1 MTSVPSVI
9 SELVE
14 RFERNYDTYRSGKY
28 NETQLRREYLDP
40 FFKALGWDID
50 NQAGLAERYKDVV
63 HEDSIKIDGDSASKA
78 PDYCFRIG
86 GTRKFFVEA
95 KSPTFPLSDNK
106 EAAFQIRRYSFSVKL
121 PISILTNF
129 HEFVVHDCSFKPYK
143 DDDPKKSR
151 ILLLDYKKYADEW
164 EKISGVFSRDA
175 ILMGA
180 FDKYAESTKGKKGT
194 AEVDGEILKEIE
206 GWREELAHNI
216 ARKNHGLSV
225 EELNFAVAR
234 TIDRILFL
242 RVCEDRGVE
251 PDDQLKQLLRRG
263 GVYQRLLVLFRSAD
277 LRYNS
282 GLFHFQEEP
291 GRSESPDLLT
301 PRLVI
306 DDIQLRGIISSTY
319 YPECPY
325 VWKVIPAD
333 ILGQV
338 YEQFLGKVIRLTK
351 GHQAKV
357 EDKPEVKKAGG
368 VYYTPTYIVD
378 YIVQHTVGK
387 LLEQKTPKEAAK
399 LRILDPACGSGSFLI
414 GAYQHLLDWYLEA
427 YLKSITPPIPP
438 ASRGELES
446 PPVYGGTK
454 GGSGRVGTKG
464 GSALSQADKKRAAEL
479 PIYQAARGAWRLS
492 LAERKRILLDHIYG
506 VDIDGQAV
514 EVTKLSLLL
523 KVLEGETQ
531 DTLESELKLRIRA
544 LPDLGANI
552 KCGNSLI
559 GTDFYSDH
567 PDLSEDERRRIN
579 PFDWHE
585 EFKAVFKQGGFD
597 AVIGNPPY
605 VRQET
610 LGHQFKDYA
619 RSKFEVYNGIAD
631 LYTYFIE
638 QSHRLLRTGGRFGMI
653 CSNKWMRSNY
663 GGPVRNFIA
672 EKTTIEELVDFG
684 GLGVFKTAI
693 TYPVIILTAS
703 RRVEKQNFIYAPVKR
718 LNFESLRK
726 EVSTIG
732 LRLDERAISGSN
744 WALSDSGVLNI
755 IEKMKAVGIPLGE
768 YVNNQIYR
776 GILTG
781 LNEAFVI
788 DGDTRKR
795 LVNADKKS
803 ATLIKPFAMGRDVK
817 RYGELGFS
825 YLILLPKGWTARTQ
839 KNINAPEKWLEKTYP
854 ALYEHLSNY
863 RAKAIKRQD
872 QGDYWWELRA
882 CEYYNVFE
890 KPKIVFPTIQ
900 NRSHFTIDRDGVYS
914 NDKTTII
921 ATVDNYLL
929 GLINS
934 LLLDFFL
941 KQIASTKQGGFY
953 EYKPMYISQLPIRTI
968 DFSDKKDKA
977 RHDKMVSLVEKMLE
991 LNKDLPKART
1001 DVEQTR
1007 LKRQI
1012 AATDKQIDQ
1021 LVYELYGLTEDEI
1034 RIVEGA
1040 EKA

>member
-106 EAAFQIRRYSFSVKL
+106 EAAFQIRRYSFSIKL

-319 YPECPY
+319 YPECSY

-338 YEQFLGKVIRLTK
+338 YEQFLGKIIRLTK

-387 LLEQKTPKEAAK
+387 LLEGKTPKEAAK

-414 GAYQHLLDWYLEA
+414 GAYQHLLDWYLEQ
-427 YLKSITPPIPP
+427 YVNSFPPT
-438 ASRGELES
+438 S
-446 PPVYGGTK
+446 VGGQK
-454 GGSGRVGTKG
+454 GGSG
-464 GSALSQADKKRAAEL
+464 LSQADKKRAPEL
-479 PIYQAARGAWRLS
+479 PIYQAARGEWRLS
-492 LAERKRILLDHIYG
+492 LVERKRILLDHIYG

-523 KVLEGETQ
+523 KVLEGETH

-579 PFDWHE
+579 PFDWKE
-585 EFKAVFKQGGFD
+585 EFKEVFKQGGFD
-597 AVIGNPPY
+597 AVIGNPPWGALFGQ
-605 VRQET
+605 QEIDYFRRKYTSTTSGT
-610 LGHQFKDYA
+610 LDSYALFTESALNKQSSGGVLSFITPDTILRKDNHESL
-619 RSKFEVYNGIAD
+619 RSLVLNN
-631 LYTYFIE
+631 
-638 QSHRLLRTGGRFGMI
+638 R
-653 CSNKWMRSNY
+653 
-663 GGPVRNFIA
+663 
-672 EKTTIEELVDFG
+672 TIEEIIETGPVFSQVRDTWCLIARFRNDALPHKHRVIHRQISRYVVSAEERLRRFHCGEWSRDSEVEQAYWLHRPNCIVG
-684 GLGVFKTAI
+684 YLADAGSQQVISKMETAARLG
-693 TYPVIILTAS
+693 S
-703 RRVEKQNFIYAPVKR
+703 
-718 LNFESLRK
+718 
-726 EVSTIG
+726 
-732 LRLDERAISGSN
+732 
-744 WALSDSGVLNI
+744 LSDMYVISRGEEGSKFNVTRNRRGAFYLVTPAHVSRYCLDDGVRVSKSSLT
-755 IEKMKAVGIPLGE
+755 LGKLKHF
-768 YVNNQIYR
+768 Y
-776 GILTG
+776 T
-781 LNEAFVI
+781 
-788 DGDTRKR
+788 
-795 LVNADKKS
+795 
-803 ATLIKPFAMGRDVK
+803 
-817 RYGELGFS
+817 
-825 YLILLPKGWTARTQ
+825 
-839 KNINAPEKWLEKTYP
+839 
-854 ALYEHLSNY
+854 
-863 RAKAIKRQD
+863 
-872 QGDYWWELRA
+872 
-882 CEYYNVFE
+882 
-890 KPKIVFPTIQ
+890 KPKIWVIRIQ
-900 NRSHFTIDRDGVYS
+900 KMRWRQRIVS
-914 NDKTTII
+914 
-921 ATVDNYLL
+921 TVDHRRNSAAMKTCQMIRAAGDNVNKLAYLQGILASKLTNFWCENYLVDDMNQTYL
-929 GLINS
+929 
-934 LLLDFFL
+934 
-941 KQIASTKQGGFY
+941 
-953 EYKPMYISQLPIRTI
+953 EQLPIRTI
-968 DFSDKKDKA
+968 DFSDKRDKA

-991 LNKDLPKART
+991 LNKDLPKSGTEA
-1001 DVEQTR
+1001 EQTR

-1012 AATDKQIDQ
+1012 AATDRQIDQ
-1021 LVYELYGLTEDEI
+1021 LVYELYGLTEEEI

-1040 EKA
+1040 DKA